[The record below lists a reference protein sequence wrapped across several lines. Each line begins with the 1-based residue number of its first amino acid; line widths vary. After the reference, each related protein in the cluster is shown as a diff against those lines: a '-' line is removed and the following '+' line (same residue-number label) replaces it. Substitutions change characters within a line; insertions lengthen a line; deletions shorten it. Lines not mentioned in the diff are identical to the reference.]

1 MRTTRDRMLTTRN
14 SKALRSFVEYC
25 ESQPDLRFWQALRI
39 WAGYQFIYAANNSAE
54 DGDAFDYI
62 DTYSWEGRRH
72 GEQS

>member
-25 ESQPDLRFWQALRI
+25 ESQPELRFWQALRI
-39 WAGYQFIYAANNSAE
+39 WAGSQYIFASA
-54 DGDAFDYI
+54 GGLGLN

-72 GEQS
+72 DEQSEPSS